1 MKSMLH
7 KLKCAIHNCI
17 HIHETTERLV
27 IQNAQMERYKLFS
40 VLSSGKPGIESV
52 TGDFPEIIISLTT
65 YSLRIHNVYIA
76 LESLLNQTIKPNR
89 IILWLAEEEFN
100 EANLPISV
108 LRLKE
113 RGVEIRFCEDYK
125 SYKKLIPTLREFPE
139 AIIITVD
146 DDVIYPMDQIG
157 RAHV

>member
-1 MKSMLH
+1 MRSFLFKIKCSLYNFLH
-7 KLKCAIHNCI
+7 LYEVMEIILN
-17 HIHETTERLV
+17 
-27 IQNAQMERYKLFS
+27 QNAQMERYNLLS
-40 VLSSGKPGIESV
+40 VLSSGSRGTEPVS
-52 TGDFPEIIISLTT
+52 GDFPEIIISLTT

-125 SYKKLIPTLREFPE
+125 SYKKLIPTLR
-139 AIIITVD
+139 
-146 DDVIYPMDQIG
+146 
-157 RAHV
+157 